1 MRQVIRRELLAFLH
15 GFTLPFALIRATL
28 RDRALRGPY
37 LRVLAVRVLV
47 VAAVAALG
55 LATGKPTKRD
65 RSAEHGHSFRLELDE
80 GDAGEP
86 VKVDMPGV
94 HVDLDPAHGKKEVVV
109 LGQHVAIDD
118 HAQEKLPEKHARKN
132 EPPPGKI
139 LGAWVWLG
147 ALVGFVSAIEGFVV
161 ALSRRW
167 DDHISFH
174 ASRLAQ
180 IRPEDP
186 APKTPKIALDLK
198 WLYKK
203 FRRRIRGYVV
213 FAAGMPLLALPKLI
227 PVVGDWI
234 FTAALTLWGW
244 YWLGVFTAAKSAHAW
259 IDEGVA
265 PPPYV
270 IRTFNAR
277 VSRGWYC
284 APLRWYGRLWA
295 WLTRGVNPAAMT
307 FDRSPAA
314 FLGLALAR
322 VVLAA
327 PVLYLMARPIVP
339 VAAGR
344 ICAEHDPHDRVF
356 LASAPNA
363 TSPAVETAAASV

>member
-1 MRQVIRRELLAFLH
+1 MIRREALAFLH
-15 GFTLPFALIRATL
+15 GFVLPFALVGATL

-47 VAAVAALG
+47 VAAIAAVG
-55 LATGKPTKRD
+55 FATGKPTKRD
-65 RSAEHGHSFRLELDE
+65 RSGEHGHSFRLELDE

-94 HVDLDPAHGKKEVVV
+94 HVDLDPAHGRKEITL
-109 LGQHVAIDD
+109 LGQPVPVED
-118 HAQEKLPEKHARKN
+118 HEQADEKHPDKHAKKH
-132 EPPPGKI
+132 EPPPGK
-139 LGAWVWLG
+139 LRGAWLWIG
-147 ALVGFVSAIEGFVV
+147 ALVGFLSAIEGVVV

-167 DDHISFH
+167 DDHLSFH
-174 ASRLAQ
+174 ASRLAD

-186 APKTPKIALDLK
+186 TPKTPKIALDLR

-203 FRRRIRGYVV
+203 FKRRIRGYVV
-213 FAAGMPLLALPKLI
+213 FAAGVPLLALFKLI
-227 PVVGDWI
+227 PVAGDWI
-234 FTAALTLWGW
+234 FTAVLTIWGW

-259 IDEGVA
+259 ADEGVA
-265 PPPYV
+265 PSPYV
-270 IRTFNAR
+270 IRTFNER
-277 VSRGWYC
+277 VSRGWYR

-327 PVLYLMARPIVP
+327 PVLYLMARPLVP

-344 ICAEHDPHDRVF
+344 ICAEHDPQKRFSV
-356 LASAPNA
+356 ANA